1 MIHAIKTLGTLM
13 FLSVPFFL
21 FGLVWNPDAKMM
33 WSAVVAL
40 FSGAFFIAFAE
51 TLKKTEAKNETE

>member
-1 MIHAIKTLGTLM
+1 MISSIKALGTLM

-21 FGLVWNPDAKMM
+21 FGMVWNPNAKMM

-40 FSGAFFIAFAE
+40 FSGAFFLAFSE
-51 TLKKTEAKNETE
+51 TLKKNENKNESE